1 MQGNH
6 EEERLIGAEPA
17 RAQRTVSESRDLVAR
32 TLDAVAQLRKLLDR
46 LRRKPSHPANRRRAT
61 TAPSGRHGEPQVSG
75 RDLAAPERTP

>member
-32 TLDAVAQLRKLLDR
+32 TLDAIAQPRKLLER
-46 LRRKPSHPANRRRAT
+46 LRRKPSRKPAPGDDGALRAPRRA
-61 TAPSGRHGEPQVSG
+61 QVPG